1 MSEEESENSEFS
13 ALAGLEDVIK
23 HVSEELAS
31 WRKRALK
38 AEGDRTGLGADHDVV
53 SMKER
58 VVSLEGQNAEL
69 DRRLDAARGRVQ
81 DLVKRL
87 RFLEEQAGVT
97 QGATR

>member
-1 MSEEESENSEFS
+1 MADEASETSEFS

-23 HVSEELAS
+23 HVSDELAS

-38 AEGDRTGLGADHDVV
+38 AEGDRTGLGVDHDVV

-58 VVSLEGQNAEL
+58 VVSLEGQNTEL
-69 DRRLDAARGRVQ
+69 ERRLDAARGRVQ

-87 RFLEEQAGVT
+87 RFLEEQAGVG
-97 QGATR
+97 QGQGR